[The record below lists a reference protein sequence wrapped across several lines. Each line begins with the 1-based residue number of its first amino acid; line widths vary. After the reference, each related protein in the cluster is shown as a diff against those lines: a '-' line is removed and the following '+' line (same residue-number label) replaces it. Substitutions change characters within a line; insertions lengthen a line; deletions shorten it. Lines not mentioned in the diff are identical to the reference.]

1 MNFEEAVRGKKFLV
15 TTELGPPK
23 GTDLSD
29 LLEDADRVR
38 GRVDGMNVT
47 DCQGSVLKAS
57 SLSVCVKLLE
67 KKFEPI
73 LQVSCAGRNRLALQS
88 DLLGASILGVRN
100 VLVLTGDPPQLGDHP
115 EAKPVFDLDSIT
127 LMKIIRGFGEGDGQD
142 MMGNALKG
150 KSHFCVAA
158 AANPGAKDLKV
169 EFEKTKAKVSAGA
182 HFFQTQ
188 AVFEPEVFK
197 TFMDT
202 LASLHVTLLCGVIQ
216 LKSVK
221 MAEHLNKIP
230 GIHVPGALVEEI
242 DKAEDKRKKSI
253 EITARLIKAV
263 KPYCRGVHIM
273 CIGGLRDLPA
283 ILDEAGL

>member
-1 MNFEEAVRGKKFLV
+1 MSFEEALKTKKFLV

-23 GTDLSD
+23 GTDLTD
-29 LLEDADRVR
+29 LLEDAERIR

-57 SLSVCVKLLE
+57 SIAVCVKLLE
-67 KKFEPI
+67 KGLEPI

-100 VLVLTGDPPQLGDHP
+100 VLVLTGDPPHIGDHP

-127 LMKIIRGFGEGDGQD
+127 LMKIIRGFGEGEGKD
-142 MMGNALKG
+142 MMGNVLKG
-150 KSHFCVAA
+150 KARWCIAA

-169 EFEKTKAKVSAGA
+169 EFEKTKAKVEAGA
-182 HFFQTQ
+182 SFFQTQ
-188 AVFEPEVFK
+188 AVFEPDLFRH
-197 TFMDT
+197 FME
-202 LASLHVTLLCGVIQ
+202 LIAPLKVTLLCGIIQ

-230 GIHVPGALVEEI
+230 GIHVPDPLMEEI

-253 EITARLIKAV
+253 EITARLVRAV

>member
-1 MNFEEAVRGKKFLV
+1 MSFEEVLKSKKFLI

-23 GTDLSD
+23 GTDLTD
-29 LLEDADRVR
+29 LLEDAERVR

-57 SLSVCVKLLE
+57 SVAVCAKLNE
-67 KKFEPI
+67 RGFEPI

-88 DLLGASILGVRN
+88 DLLGASILGIRN
-100 VLVLTGDPPQLGDHP
+100 VLVLTGDPPPIGDHP
-115 EAKPVFDLDSIT
+115 ETKPVFDLDSIT
-127 LMKIIRGFGEGDGQD
+127 LMKIIRGFWDGEGKD
-142 MMGNALKG
+142 MMGNVLKG
-150 KSHFCVAA
+150 KARFCIAA

-169 EFEKTKAKVSAGA
+169 EFEKTKAKVEAGA
-182 HFFQTQ
+182 DFFQTQ
-188 AVFEPEVFK
+188 AVFDPNAFK

-202 LASLHVTLLCGVIQ
+202 IAPLKVKLLCGIIQ

-230 GIHVPGALVEEI
+230 GISVPQTLIDEI

-253 EITARLIKAV
+253 EITARLIQAV
-263 KPYCRGVHIM
+263 KPYCSGVHMM

-283 ILDEAGL
+283 ILDEAEL

>member
-1 MNFEEAVRGKKFLV
+1 MSFEEALKTKKFLI

-23 GTDLSD
+23 GIDLTE
-29 LLEDADRVR
+29 LLEDAERVR

-47 DCQGSVLKAS
+47 DCQGSILKAS
-57 SLSVCVKLLE
+57 SVAVSATLKE
-67 KKFEPI
+67 KGFEPI

-88 DLLGASILGVRN
+88 ELLGASILGIRN
-100 VLVLTGDPPQLGDHP
+100 VLVLTGDPPHIGDHP

-127 LMKIIRGFGEGDGQD
+127 LMKIIRGFGEGEGKD
-142 MMGNALKG
+142 MMGNVLKG
-150 KSHFCVAA
+150 KAHFCIAA
-158 AANPGAKDLKV
+158 AANPGAKEMKV
-169 EFEKTKAKVSAGA
+169 EFEKTKAKVEAGA

-188 AVFEPEVFK
+188 AVFDPDAFK
-197 TFMDT
+197 AFMDMIAP
-202 LASLHVTLLCGVIQ
+202 LNVKLLCGIIQ

-230 GIHVPGALVEEI
+230 GISVPQALVEEI

-263 KPYCRGVHIM
+263 RPFCSGVHIM

-283 ILDEAGL
+283 ILDAAGL